1 MPTPLTADQLENS
14 LPEILE
20 SPKDKGAL
28 EMIVIRPQK
37 NARKVLDSC
46 ELSFANG
53 ANGDHWA
60 RGCWKSL
67 PDGSPHPD
75 VQIAIMNSRALKAV
89 AGSKER
95 WPLAGDNLIVDLD
108 LSSENLSPGQTL
120 QIGEAELEITNVPH
134 SGCAKFMDRYG
145 KDAVRYFNSKK
156 GKAQHLRGV
165 YARVVRDGTVRLG
178 DAVRKVQGTEA

>member
-1 MPTPLTADQLENS
+1 MLTTRQLEDS

-53 ANGDHWA
+53 AKGDHWA
-60 RGCWKSL
+60 TGCWKSL

-89 AGSKER
+89 AGSRER

-108 LSSENLSPGQTL
+108 LSSENLSPGQRL
-120 QIGEAELEITNVPH
+120 NIGEVELEITNVPH
-134 SGCAKFMDRYG
+134 NGCAKFMDRYG

-156 GKAQHLRGV
+156 GKAQHLRRV
-165 YARVVRDGTVRLG
+165 YARVVKDGTVKLG
-178 DAVRKVQGTEA
+178 DVIKKV